1 MWRTTDA
8 RVARTLSATS
18 LNATGERRDR
28 TRHRGPASVSL
39 PALDA
44 CQFIV
49 AVWRSFA
56 RLAST
61 VSGQCR
67 EILLSSAAHWHS
79 GAQDDDI
86 QSLTRHMVCQQAAAE
101 EREKPTIIH
110 LTVEDAARIA
120 ALSDLFP
127 GMSAERIISDLLS
140 TSLTQLQA
148 EMPYEPGDKIIREDD
163 FGDPVFED
171 VGLTPRFQEL
181 VKARL
186 KSS

>member
-1 MWRTTDA
+1 MTFKALLDTW
-8 RVARTLSATS
+8 SAS
-18 LNATGERRDR
+18 KPPSK
-28 TRHRGPASVSL
+28 TRK
-39 PALDA
+39 
-44 CQFIV
+44 
-49 AVWRSFA
+49 
-56 RLAST
+56 T
-61 VSGQCR
+61 Y
-67 EILLSSAAHWHS
+67 E
-79 GAQDDDI
+79 
-86 QSLTRHMVCQQAAAE
+86 
-101 EREKPTIIH
+101 IH

-127 GMSAERIISDLLS
+127 GMSVERIISDLLS

-148 EMPYEPGDKIIREDD
+148 EMPYEPGDKVIREDD